1 MLFRVWVLLDFV
13 FAFGACDRVFHSLLL
28 FGLFHGSLRFLGTFG
43 AGFAALLALFVE
55 QFFAAQEFD
64 ERVIGAVAFA
74 PPSAD
79 NAQVAAITI
88 AEARSDGVEELVDGG
103 AGHEVSER
111 LTAGGKVS
119 ALAEGNHFLDLWA
132 HGFGFGDGGLDSLF
146 EDERS
151 DQIPQQGATVRG
163 VTSQFPSCY
172 FVTHG

>member
-28 FGLFHGSLRFLGTFG
+28 FGLFHGSLRFLSTFG

-55 QFFAAQEFD
+55 DLFAAQKFD
-64 ERVIGAVAFA
+64 EGVIGAVAFA
-74 PPSAD
+74 PSGAD

-88 AEARSDGVEELVDGG
+88 AEARSDGVKQFVDCG
-103 AGHEVSER
+103 AGHEVSQG
-111 LTAGGKVS
+111 LTARGEIP

-132 HGFGFGDGGLDSLF
+132 HGFGFGDSGLDSLF

-151 DQIPQQGATVRG
+151 DQIAQQGATVRG